1 MRVAFLV
8 IEIMKNR
15 IANIK
20 IKIESLE
27 SEYYINKADKEKSIN
42 IIQELNEVYNCVNSQ
57 IERME
62 EFYELEITIKN
73 NAIKIVEALEHQDE
87 FGLLD
92 IIENE
97 TKQILDIILELVEE

>member
-8 IEIMKNR
+8 IGIMKNR

-57 IERME
+57 IEGIE
-62 EFYELEITIKN
+62 EFYELEIAIKN

-97 TKQILDIILELVEE
+97 TKQILDIISELVEE